1 VEGPG
6 KQIDRSRR
14 ALFTA
19 ILASTAV
26 LLPGRSWGRL
36 LTDSALPSTRSPYGN
51 LLPANEHGLRLPRGF
66 SARLL
71 ALSGQKVTATDYV
84 WPYAPDGAGVF
95 ATPDGWVLVCNAEL
109 DTGQGGAS
117 AIRFSRRGEIVAA
130 YPVLAGTTRNCAGGV
145 TPWGTWLSC
154 EEFAGGQVW
163 ECDPL
168 GHAAAIV
175 RPALGRF
182 AHEAAAVDPLTGHVY
197 LTEDDMHGRLYRFS
211 PEKNAD
217 LSAGRLEVAAVDAG
231 QVHWLA
237 TSSTQPCR
245 EAGAA
250 IFRRGEGA
258 WLAGRTL
265 YFTTT
270 ADHRLWTLDVDKGQ
284 LEVCYDGVTAGAA
297 GALREP
303 DNVTVHHKHGT
314 VFVAED
320 SDDLQLVLLSGCSG
334 RQVVA
339 PFLQLVGHNKSELT
353 GPVFS
358 PDGQRLYFSSQC
370 GRDGRGM
377 TFEITGPF

>member
-1 VEGPG
+1 MAGSG
-6 KQIDRSRR
+6 KPIDRNRR

-26 LLPGRSWGRL
+26 LLPGLGWRRL
-36 LTDSALPSTRSPYGN
+36 LADSAPLSTDSPYGD

-66 SARLL
+66 SARVL
-71 ALSGQKVTATDYV
+71 ALSGQKVAATDYV

-95 ATPDGWVLVCNAEL
+95 AIPDGWVLVCNAEL
-109 DTGQGGAS
+109 KTGQGGAS
-117 AIRFSRRGEIVAA
+117 AIRFSMRGEIVAA
-130 YPVLAGTTRNCAGGV
+130 YPVLTGTTRNCAGGV

-168 GHAAAIV
+168 GHTAAIV

-211 PEKNAD
+211 PEKKAD

-231 QVHWLA
+231 RVHWLTA
-237 TSSTQPCR
+237 SPEQPYR
-245 EAGAA
+245 EADAT

-265 YFTTT
+265 YLTTT
-270 ADHRLWTLDVDKGQ
+270 ADHRLWTLDVDSGQ
-284 LEVCYDGVTAGAA
+284 LEVCYDGETAGTA
-297 GALREP
+297 GVLREP
-303 DNVTVHHKHGT
+303 DNVTVHAKRGT

-339 PFLQLVGHNKSELT
+339 PFLQLVGHDRSELT

-358 PDGQRLYFSSQC
+358 PDGQRLYFSTQR

-377 TFEITGPF
+377 TFEIT

>member
-1 VEGPG
+1 MTGQNKPF
-6 KQIDRSRR
+6 DRNRR

-19 ILASTAV
+19 ILASSAV
-26 LLPGRSWGRL
+26 LLPGSGWRRL
-36 LTDSALPSTRSPYGN
+36 LADSLPLSTDSPYGD
-51 LLPANEHGLRLPRGF
+51 LQPPDEHGLRLPRGF

-71 ALSGQKVTATDYV
+71 ALSGQPVAASDYV
-84 WPYAPDGAGVF
+84 WPHAPDGAGVF

-109 DTGQGGAS
+109 NTGQGGAS
-117 AIRFSRRGEIVAA
+117 AIRFSMRGEIMAA
-130 YPVLAGTTRNCAGGV
+130 YAVLSGTTRNCAGGV

-154 EEFAGGQVW
+154 EEFAGGRVW

-168 GHAAAIV
+168 GQAAATV

-197 LTEDDMHGRLYRFS
+197 LTEDDMQGRLYRFS
-211 PEKNAD
+211 PDKTAD
-217 LSAGRLEVAAVDAG
+217 LSAGRLEVAAMDAG
-231 QVHWLA
+231 RVRWLA
-237 TSSTQPCR
+237 ASPEQPYR
-245 EAGAA
+245 KADA
-250 IFRRGEGA
+250 ITFRRGEGA

-265 YFTTT
+265 FFTTT
-270 ADHRLWTLDVDKGQ
+270 DDHRLWTLDVDSGQ
-284 LEVCYDGVTAGAA
+284 LEVRYDGVAAGPA

-303 DNVTVHHKHGT
+303 DNVTVHDQHGT

-320 SDDLQLVLLSGCSG
+320 SDDLQLVLLAMRSG

-339 PFLQLVGHNKSELT
+339 PFLQLVGHDRSELT

-358 PDGQRLYFSSQC
+358 PDGQRLYFSSQR